1 MFRRIVSIMTV
12 ALLALVVLAAC
23 GGGGDGEGEEA
34 GQDVTRVPAE
44 GAPPMPASEGT
55 PAAGGEEAAGGQQ
68 PPAAGGEAA
77 AAGAAVTVEG
87 VDIAW
92 IYNGQRTAPGQGVTV
107 TVAPGTTISLP
118 NTGATLHN
126 FAVDELGVDVDMPV
140 GETVEATIP
149 ADAAPGEYEFY
160 CNVPGHKQAGMVGTL
175 VIDPAAGGGGAAA
188 PAGAPPAASPAAP
201 AEQQAAAPTTALTV
215 EGVDIAWVFNG
226 QRSAP
231 GQDVPLTVAPGTTIS
246 LPNAGATL
254 HNFAVDALGIDV
266 DMPVGETV
274 EATIPADA
282 APGEYE
288 YYCNVPGHKQ
298 AGMAGT
304 LTVQ

>member
-1 MFRRIVSIMTV
+1 MFRRFVSIMTV

-23 GGGGDGEGEEA
+23 GGGDDEGEEA
-34 GQDVTRVPAE
+34 GHDVTRVPAE
-44 GAPPMPASEGT
+44 GAPPMPASEGS

-68 PPAAGGEAA
+68 PPAGGGEQA
-77 AAGAAVTVEG
+77 AAGAPITIEG

-92 IYNGQRTAPGQGVTV
+92 VYNGQRSAPGQGVPITA
-107 TVAPGTTISLP
+107 APGTTISLP
-118 NTGATLHN
+118 NT
-126 FAVDELGVDVDMPV
+126 
-140 GETVEATIP
+140 
-149 ADAAPGEYEFY
+149 
-160 CNVPGHKQAGMVGTL
+160 
-175 VIDPAAGGGGAAA
+175 
-188 PAGAPPAASPAAP
+188 
-201 AEQQAAAPTTALTV
+201 
-215 EGVDIAWVFNG
+215 
-226 QRSAP
+226 
-231 GQDVPLTVAPGTTIS
+231 
-246 LPNAGATL
+246 GATL

-304 LTVQ
+304 LIVQ